1 MLKSK
6 NALEKLCERQEIST
20 SSVWFDVLPKWSL
33 AFTAH
38 TVFSCRCRL
47 GAPVLT
53 HGVIFAIAKGQK
65 V

>member
-20 SSVWFDVLPKWSL
+20 SSVWFDILPKWSL

-38 TVFSCRCRL
+38 TVFPVDVVS
-47 GAPVLT
+47 VLT
-53 HGVIFAIAKGQK
+53 HGVIFAIAEGQK